1 MGRRKIEIKAI
12 KDDRNRSVTFLKRK
26 GGLFKKAHELSVL
39 CSVDVA
45 VFIFGNNK
53 KLYEYSSADMREL
66 IHRYQYHGGPSEHKG
81 PGDFNGGNDD
91 EDEEEGDGTPP
102 HGHEGVEH
110 HMMPP
115 QAYGQHQPP
124 FPQIRHQTP
133 SASPP
138 IGNGGGPFQA
148 HPGHPVQRTHTP
160 QPSIGGSR
168 PTSRND
174 MRRMGPGM
182 VQPPPPPGPQ
192 HPGMNY
198 MATPPIYNSPHPP
211 SGLIPQ
217 PGPHPQYAYHQ
228 QSAPMP
234 PQHQHQQ
241 QHQQHQHQPHPQGPY
256 MDDRRSPM
264 PSPMPPAYSSQPPS
278 QGIQAPARPTPSP
291 QPVQQHVPPTLSQMS
306 PPPPQPER
314 RLQDLPPPPPP
325 PVEIK
330 TEPQERPQPPLL
342 NTDSAIKKLPQRK
355 SHSIFTPIEENRSIL
370 SQHLASF
377 TSESNKSESA
387 AAAAA
392 ANAANAANRSQSVD
406 VAALNRAAD
415 ASKSS
420 PHMPQRAST
429 QMDDKNRTGSL
440 SSIPETTLTPP
451 SRSNSAKLPGGPGGA
466 RPRGPRLTVQIP
478 DGGSEGGGSARTA
491 ESNSPRNPTET
502 ATQVP
507 QRHNSQSSL
516 VLPPPS
522 PSASAILSAG
532 ATGPPNPFAR
542 PPPQQNVNGETPVS
556 ALPSRFLTNELLPSP
571 SSFYPDWN
579 FRGGD
584 SNTLPS
590 PLNFATPVVGSGP
603 SFLRDD
609 LNTTPNA
616 NSSIL
621 KEVKEP
627 TSNANG
633 ASTQSLSVG
642 ASNST
647 ATKRKTPELGATAQ
661 SEATEESEA
670 KRLKME

>member
-53 KLYEYSSADMREL
+53 KLYEYSSTDMREL

-81 PGDFNGGNDD
+81 PSDFNGGNDD
-91 EDEEEGDGTPP
+91 DEDEENDGTPP
-102 HGHEGVEH
+102 HGPEVVENQ
-110 HMMPP
+110 MMPP
-115 QAYGQHQPP
+115 HAYGQHQPP
-124 FPQIRHQTP
+124 FPQIRHHTP

-138 IGNGGGPFQA
+138 IGNGGPFQA
-148 HPGHPVQRTHTP
+148 HPGHPIQRQHTP
-160 QPSIGGSR
+160 QPSIGSR
-168 PTSRND
+168 PASRTD

-182 VQPPPPPGPQ
+182 VQPPPPAGPP

-198 MATPPIYNSPHPP
+198 MPNPPIYNSPHPP
-211 SGLIPQ
+211 GLIPQ
-217 PGPHPQYAYHQ
+217 HGPHPQYAYHQ
-228 QSAPMP
+228 QPSHM
-234 PQHQHQQ
+234 QQ
-241 QHQQHQHQPHPQGPY
+241 PGPY

-264 PSPMPPAYSSQPPS
+264 PSPMPPAYTSQPPS
-278 QGIQAPARPTPSP
+278 QPIQAPVRPTPSP
-291 QPVQQHVPPTLSQMS
+291 QPPQQQLPPNMSQMS

-314 RLQDLPPPPPP
+314 RLHDPPPPP
-325 PVEIK
+325 PVEPK

-355 SHSIFTPIEENRSIL
+355 SHI
-370 SQHLASF
+370 
-377 TSESNKSESA
+377 
-387 AAAAA
+387 
-392 ANAANAANRSQSVD
+392 D

-415 ASKSS
+415 GPKSS
-420 PHMPQRAST
+420 PHLPQRAST
-429 QMDDKNRTGSL
+429 QTDEKSRTVSL

-451 SRSNSAKLPGGPGGA
+451 SRSNSAKAGGPGGA

-491 ESNSPRNPTET
+491 ESNSPRVATET
-502 ATQVP
+502 TTQAP

-542 PPPQQNVNGETPVS
+542 PPPQQNVNGDTPVS

-616 NSSIL
+616 NSNAFKDRDPL
-621 KEVKEP
+621 P
-627 TSNANG
+627 NANG
-633 ASTQSLSVG
+633 SSGQNLSV
-642 ASNST
+642 ALSNST
-647 ATKRKTPELGATAQ
+647 ATKRKTPEPGATTQ
-661 SEATEESEA
+661 SDTAEESEP
-670 KRLKME
+670 KRLKVDE